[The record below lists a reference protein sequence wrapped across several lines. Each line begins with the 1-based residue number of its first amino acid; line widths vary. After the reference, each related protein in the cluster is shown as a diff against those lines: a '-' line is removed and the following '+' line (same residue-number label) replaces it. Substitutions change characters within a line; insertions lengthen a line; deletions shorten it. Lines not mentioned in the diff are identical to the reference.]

1 MTRDERLQLADQVV
15 LQAERK
21 IGVDPFNQS
30 AQAKLLQPPDLV
42 ESERLIGEV
51 GQRRAAPQSERV
63 AQQRRGPR
71 RVACRLSPLP
81 LVETLL
87 EAVNVQL
94 ASLNVECVTS
104 RLGPQ
109 TVVAQCAT
117 QLRDV
122 VLEDLRR
129 RRGRPLTPKLV
140 DQPVR
145 RERLVRM
152 DQQERQQRT
161 LLATPERDRSP
172 LIADLERT
180 EDVEIHVCVGD
191 RSHPRRRKQGTP
203 NPPASP
209 RVSGRY
215 RCMTDR

>member
-1 MTRDERLQLADQVV
+1 MPSPRPSCDLCLVDLERLCLAAGTVEGEHQLPSKALLQWVTRDKRLQLADQVV

-63 AQQRRGPR
+63 AQERRGPR

-140 DQPVR
+140 DQSVR

-161 LLATPERDRSP
+161 LLATPERG
-172 LIADLERT
+172 A
-180 EDVEIHVCVGD
+180 
-191 RSHPRRRKQGTP
+191 PR
-203 NPPASP
+203 
-209 RVSGRY
+209 
-215 RCMTDR
+215 